1 MADTAK
7 KSKMEGKLYI
17 GAITK
22 KAAEGVLSDVMPNR
36 DGSDKN
42 LTDEERDLFYEW
54 LKVGDAKPVELA
66 IRIAVVSLLA
76 RLRGTTVRQA
86 AGCVSVDDEV
96 G

>member
-17 GAITK
+17 GTITK
-22 KAAEGVLSDVMPNR
+22 RVAEKLLSDLMPNLN
-36 DGSDKN
+36 STDKN
-42 LTDEERDLFYEW
+42 LSLEERELFYEW

-66 IRIAVVSLLA
+66 IRLAVVSLLA

-86 AGCVSVDDEV
+86 AGCVSVDDKV
-96 G
+96 C